1 MLRPSPPERY
11 EEISQRLLVQA
22 EEELDRND
30 VLQASEKV
38 WGATAHAIKAVSQ
51 ARGWNHRYHN
61 HLREAVNYIATE
73 RGEGHLR
80 SRFAL
85 LNALHDNYY
94 EHQIYEDEVQFAINE
109 ARAFI
114 QVMQDTRLSGLPPD
128 QSHLSPGEM
137 RSQERRWDILTRRI
151 KYPHGA
157 EFTEDELDALP
168 PVQPETPGS
177 GSRG

>member
-11 EEISQRLLVQA
+11 EEISQRLLVQG

-61 HLREAVNYIATE
+61 HLREAVGYIATE
-73 RGEGHLR
+73 RGDKRLR

-85 LNALHDNYY
+85 LNDLHENYY
-94 EHQIYEDEVQFAINE
+94 EHQIYKDEVQEAINE
-109 ARAFI
+109 AKVFS
-114 QVMQDTRLSGLPPD
+114 QLMQDARLSGSPSD
-128 QSHLSPGEM
+128 QSHLSPDEAAA
-137 RSQERRWDILTRRI
+137 QARRLNILTRRI

-168 PVQPETPGS
+168 PV
-177 GSRG
+177 